1 MKELAF
7 TQQGIEMIKSYLT
20 VNPPSNGDGILKA
33 MMIIGVERVVE
44 HNAVALKSEE
54 YLEQSH
60 LIADEYGEVVALA
73 VMIGIFHIHVEV
85 EGIGIQSYF
94 DSGFLT
100 GTQKQSSLEKPR
112 ASALE
117 YLLRLF
123 QKYNVHTIRHGKD
136 IFDLLSKIEIESYQD
151 GEKTCYRIKNAEEID
166 YEYYAISDLFVE
178 AFEKHIGDLF
188 KIHSESLRN
197 DNGENSLFGE
207 CDL

>member
-73 VMIGIFHIHVEV
+73 
-85 EGIGIQSYF
+85 SYF